1 MVRVIGA
8 AAATECPDSQAMVQ
22 VGVLSSTLPGRAGPP
37 FCLRA
42 SMTLLRWL
50 RRLRGHRRGDWLLRY
65 PLPAAGLWRQSAK
78 FWPPH
83 RLRNS
88 STSSLS
94 RLFALPN
101 SAPSAILVSSPPP
114 GTPVCRHRGESS
126 LFTEPSTGR
135 HLFSEA
141 RPPSPQHHQH
151 RRRQRHHLAP
161 HLPSAL
167 SLRPVRI
174 PRAPLNPDSTTREAP
189 PLRHASCSA
198 HIRRAPPSW
207 TR

>member
-1 MVRVIGA
+1 MYTVHTWTEAMVRVIGA

-114 GTPVCRHRGESS
+114 GPQSAGTAANRHCS
-126 LFTEPSTGR
+126 LSPRPAATFLARHVHPPPSTTSTAAASDTTLHR
-135 HLFSEA
+135 TSPL
-141 RPPSPQHHQH
+141 PSPCD
-151 RRRQRHHLAP
+151 RCAF
-161 HLPSAL
+161 
-167 SLRPVRI
+167 
-174 PRAPLNPDSTTREAP
+174 RE
-189 PLRHASCSA
+189 LH
-198 HIRRAPPSW
+198 
-207 TR
+207 